1 MFRRVLLKLS
11 GESFGGG
18 NIGIDTDVVR
28 RLAEEIANA
37 IEHVQICVVVGG
49 GNFFRGEELS
59 IAGIDRNRGDYMGM
73 LGTVM
78 NCLALQDFLE
88 QAGVTTRVQ
97 SAIAMDQVS
106 EPYIPLKAIR
116 HMEKKRVVVFGA
128 GAGMPYFS
136 TDTVSIQR
144 ALETNCNEV
153 LMAKNGVDGI
163 YTSDPRVN
171 ENAEKLEHLT
181 FTRAIMDNLE
191 VMDSTALTLAK
202 TNMMD
207 IRVFGIN
214 EPGNVTNALLGKEI
228 GSLVTVE

>member
-1 MFRRVLLKLS
+1 VLLKLS

-18 NIGIDTDVVR
+18 SVGIDTGVVR
-28 RLAEEIANA
+28 RLAEEIATA
-37 IEHVQICVVVGG
+37 IERVQICIVVGG

-59 IAGIDRNRGDYMGM
+59 AAGIDRNRGDYMGM

-97 SAIAMDQVS
+97 SAINMDQVS

-116 HMEKKRVVVFGA
+116 HMEKGRVVVFGA

-144 ALETNCNEV
+144 ALETNCQEV
-153 LMAKNGVDGI
+153 LMAKNGVDGV
-163 YTSDPRVN
+163 YTGDPRTDK
-171 ENAEKLEHLT
+171 NAVKLEHLT
-181 FTRAIMDNLE
+181 FTEAIMDNLE
-191 VMDSTALTLAK
+191 IMDGTALSLAK
-202 TNMMD
+202 TNNMN

-214 EPGNVTNALLGKEI
+214 EPGNVTDALLGKEI
-228 GSLVTVE
+228 GSLVSTNKE